1 MQTTLLTLAIAVIL
15 ALLAALLGPHFVDW
29 NAQRGNFERQASAL
43 IGLPVRVA
51 GKMDVRLLPSP
62 SLVLN
67 DIEIGKPGDA
77 QALRARALGIEFAL
91 PSLLSGKLRAV
102 ELKVIAPELKLS
114 LDREGRA
121 VLPQALAG
129 VNAEALSI
137 DKLQIEDARVELSD
151 ASSEAR
157 LALGKLWFNGEVR
170 ALPGPFRGEG
180 AFVMDGGL
188 YGYRIS
194 SARPEASGARLK
206 FTLDPAD
213 RPFLAE
219 VEGLV
224 TREAGA
230 PRFEGQA
237 TIARRN
243 APVKGDKVPPAEP
256 WKITSRVK
264 ANPAA
269 ALFEQVEFQYGPDE
283 RALKLAGTAE
293 AKFGARPRLDA
304 VLSARQ
310 LDADKLTALPDGR
323 RLSPREAIAAFLGAA
338 GEAIRPPL
346 PTQLGFGIDAL
357 TLGGAT
363 VQDLRGDLEIAAG
376 SANLTSLE
384 LRAPGFARVQ
394 ASGRIDFDGDR
405 TSFTG
410 PVDFSAVDPRAF
422 AEWLDG
428 KANAANLA
436 AHLPSRPLKVRG
448 EMTLAP
454 GRVAIERMNA
464 ELDRNAFDGS
474 LSFEAADSGRRARLQ
489 AKLRADDLDL
499 DAWLALLGASLSD
512 MTKPRD
518 IALALSLGRLR
529 FAGIEAGKADIALEA
544 NATGIVI
551 ERFSIGDLGGAA
563 IDAKGR
569 VDLDREIRGGV
580 GFEMSLR
587 DAATLVA
594 LTDRF
599 APAWSET
606 MRRAAPSALPAKL
619 SGRLDIEPA
628 NGGANRFAFQA
639 KGPLGSNQLDLTSSL
654 VGLWND
660 PRAGEIAIKSSLDA
674 ADVNALIGLLGAGRI
689 APVAQ
694 EPGRFTLA
702 LAGKPDGDS
711 KIDTRLSSAH
721 LDLRASGNLRAIGS
735 EDRSG
740 ALDIAIGPSRETQP
754 RLVWL
759 GAPAGGV
766 PVALTGALKFDSVGM
781 RFDRLRADVAGSDLS
796 GRLGIGFGRPTV
808 LDGEIKADT
817 IDVAALLAAVT
828 GLGAASDKDT
838 SEKDKSDRADWSSS
852 PFVTQAWPSMIGAVA
867 VSVARA
873 TLFSTMRAANLRTG
887 LRFTGNDVAAESI
900 EAELYG
906 GRLSGEAVLRR
917 GGEGLSVSGKIA
929 LRDAD
934 AAQLLGA
941 QNASAVSG
949 RAGLQLQF
957 EGSGLSPRA
966 MIGSLNGSGRITLD
980 KGRVAALDPKA
991 FAAAIR
997 SVDQGLPLDAS
1008 RIRDVVT
1015 RALDA
1020 GPLVVHNAEAQL
1032 SVAAGVVR
1040 IDSFVARTDSADLIA
1055 SGSYNLADSGL
1066 DARFALF
1073 GPASAGVV
1081 QRPELAIQL
1090 RGPALS
1096 PQKSLDVSAL
1106 TGWLA
1111 MRSVDQHTR
1120 KIEAIEQSRPQPQP
1134 QSQDPAV
1141 DSHPAEPDANSAL
1154 PDVAPL
1160 LPRRRPP
1167 PQAAIPPVQPQQSSP
1182 RPEPLPPPIEVAPA
1196 RPRVPPR
1203 SEVAPGN
1210 APARPAEG
1218 QVNPFPKPIGPPPP
1232 QPAPPRLPGA
1242 RISPVF

>member
-1 MQTTLLTLAIAVIL
+1 MQTTLLTSAIAVIL
-15 ALLAALLGPHFVDW
+15 ALLAALFGPHFVDW
-29 NAQRGNFERQASAL
+29 NAQRGNFEQQASAL
-43 IGLPVRVA
+43 IGVPVKVA

-67 DIEIGKPGDA
+67 DIEVGKPGDA

-102 ELKVIAPELKLS
+102 ELKLIAPELKLS
-114 LDREGRA
+114 LDRDGRA

-129 VNAEALSI
+129 VKAEALSI

-151 ASSEAR
+151 AASDAR
-157 LALGKLWFNGEVR
+157 LALGKLWFAGEVR

-194 SARPEASGARLK
+194 SARPEGAGARLK
-206 FTLDPAD
+206 LTLDPAD
-213 RPFLAE
+213 RPVYAE
-219 VEGLV
+219 AEGLV
-224 TREAGA
+224 TGEGGS

-237 TIARRN
+237 TIARRH
-243 APVKGDKVPPAEP
+243 APIKGDRAPPPEP

-264 ANPAA
+264 ANAAA

-293 AKFGARPRLDA
+293 AKFGAKPRLDV

-310 LDADKLTALPDGR
+310 LDADKLIAAPDGR
-323 RLSPREAIAAFLGAA
+323 KLSPREAIAAFLAAA

-346 PTQLGFGIDAL
+346 PTQLGFGVDAM
-357 TLGGAT
+357 TLGGGT
-363 VQDLRGDLEIAAG
+363 VQELRGDLEIAAG
-376 SANLTSLE
+376 SANVTSLE

-422 AEWLDG
+422 SEWLDG
-428 KANAANLA
+428 KANVAP
-436 AHLPSRPLKVRG
+436 LPAKPLKLRG
-448 EMTLAP
+448 ELTLGP

-464 ELDRNAFDGS
+464 EFDRSAFDGS
-474 LSFEAADSGRRARLQ
+474 LSYEAAESGGRARLA

-499 DAWLALLGASLSD
+499 DAWLALLGASVSD
-512 MTKPRD
+512 VTKPQD
-518 IALALSLGRLR
+518 VALALSLGRLR
-529 FAGIEAGKADIALEA
+529 FAGLEAGKADIAINA
-544 NATGIVI
+544 NATGIAI

-569 VDLDREIRGGV
+569 VDLNQDIKGGV
-580 GFEMSLR
+580 AFDLSLR
-587 DAATLVA
+587 DAAAVA
-594 LTDRF
+594 ALAERF

-606 MRRAAPSALPAKL
+606 LRRAAPSAMPAKL

-628 NGGANRFAFQA
+628 TGGANRFAFSA

-654 VGLWND
+654 VGLWNN
-660 PRAGEIAIKSSLDA
+660 PRSGEVSLKASLDA
-674 ADVNALIGLLGAGRI
+674 ADVNALIGLVAAERI
-689 APVAQ
+689 APVTQ
-694 EPGRFTLA
+694 ETGRFTLA
-702 LAGKPDGDS
+702 LTGKPDGET

-721 LDLRASGNLRAIGS
+721 LDLRASGNLRAVAS

-740 ALDIAIGPSRETQP
+740 ALDIAIGPTRETQP
-754 RLVWL
+754 RLIWP

-766 PVALTGALKFDSVGM
+766 PVALNGALKFDSVGM
-781 RFDRLRADVAGSDLS
+781 RFDRLQAQVAGSDLS

-828 GLGAASDKDT
+828 GLGAASDR
-838 SEKDKSDRADWSSS
+838 DKADWSAT
-852 PFVTQAWPSMIGAVA
+852 PFVTQAWPSMIGAVT
-867 VSVARA
+867 VSAARA

-906 GRLSGEAVLRR
+906 GKLSGEAVLRR
-917 GGEGLSVSGKIA
+917 GGEGLSVSGRIA

-966 MIGSLNGSGRITLD
+966 MVGSLNGSGRITLD

-1032 SVAAGVVR
+1032 SIAAGVVR
-1040 IDSFVARTDSADLIA
+1040 IDSFAARTDAADLIA

-1066 DARFALF
+1066 DARFSLR
-1073 GPASAGVV
+1073 GPAAAGVA

-1120 KIEAIEQSRPQPQP
+1120 KIEAIEQARPQPQE
-1134 QSQDPAV
+1134 PAV
-1141 DSHPAEPDANSAL
+1141 ESPAADPDQNSAL
-1154 PDVAPL
+1154 PDVPPV
-1160 LPRRRPP
+1160 LPRKRPP
-1167 PQAAIPPVQPQQSSP
+1167 PQAAVPSATPIQPQPQPHAP
-1182 RPEPLPPPIEVAPA
+1182 RAEPLPPPIEVGPA
-1196 RPRVPPR
+1196 RPRVQPR
-1203 SEVAPGN
+1203 PDAVPGQ
-1210 APARPAEG
+1210 APARPAEAA
-1218 QVNPFPKPIGPPPP
+1218 NPFPKPIGQQPQ

-1242 RISPVF
+1242 RINPVF